1 MISTLKSFYL
11 QILSNDDDDKFEELI
26 KNLQEDNNANVIV
39 CFCEGM
45 TVRKMLIAIKQ
56 LNLTNRFLIIGTDG
70 WADRQDVV
78 SEYELQAVGSIS
90 IRIHS
95 PYIKTFD
102 DYYFTLNPFENHRN
116 PWFRE
121 FWEDKFHCKM
131 PAEKIKATT
140 TVSSVTEISPT
151 TETDNETEYTTLTP
165 STTTQIPFC
174 TGN

>member
-1 MISTLKSFYL
+1 MR
-11 QILSNDDDDKFEELI
+11 
-26 KNLQEDNNANVIV
+26 NLDEGENANVIV

-45 TVRKMLIAIKQ
+45 TVRGLLMAIKH
-56 LNLTNRFLIIGTDG
+56 LNLTNRFLIIGSDG

-78 SEYELQAVGSIS
+78 SDYEEQAAGSIS

-95 PYIKTFD
+95 TYVKTFD
-102 DYYFTLNPFENHRN
+102 DTYFTLDPFENHRN

-131 PAEKIKATT
+131 PPQKIKPTT
-140 TVSSVTEISPT
+140 T
-151 TETDNETEYTTLTP
+151 
-165 STTTQIPFC
+165 TTTQSSSTDLSTTQQDFNVTDFSTEMPTTQVPFC